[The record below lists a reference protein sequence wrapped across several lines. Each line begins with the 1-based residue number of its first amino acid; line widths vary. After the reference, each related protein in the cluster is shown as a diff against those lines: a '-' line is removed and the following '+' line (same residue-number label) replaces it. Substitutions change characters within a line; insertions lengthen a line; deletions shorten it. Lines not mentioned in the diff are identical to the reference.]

1 MIMLLVVVTACNLNS
16 EPPTTPAPLAGANAS
31 VELIE
36 QATNTPNALPTA
48 TAIVRPIPIT
58 QTITGIVWHDV
69 CDAPDS
75 EVDETPLGCIEA
87 EGYQAN
93 GILEVGEAGLAE
105 VVVSLGEGACPSDEL
120 AESVTNAAGI
130 YTFDNLESATYCVSI
145 NTLRPENLALL
156 IPGSW
161 TAPNTDGA
169 LTVTLAA
176 GESKLD
182 ADFGWDFQF
191 SP

>member
-1 MIMLLVVVTACNLNS
+1 
-16 EPPTTPAPLAGANAS
+16 LA
-31 VELIE
+31 ET
-36 QATNTPNALPTA
+36 ATND
-48 TAIVRPIPIT
+48 
-58 QTITGIVWHDV
+58 TGV
-69 CDAPDS
+69 
-75 EVDETPLGCIEA
+75 
-87 EGYQAN
+87 
-93 GILEVGEAGLAE
+93 
-105 VVVSLGEGACPSDEL
+105 
-120 AESVTNAAGI
+120 

-161 TAPNTDGA
+161 TAPNSDGE

-182 ADFGWDFQF
+182 ADFAWDFQF